1 MDIAVG
7 STDGRALKRPP
18 PPPPPLLF
26 RLGTDAAAFEPRHS
40 NIFKKVLLSPFK
52 SFLSRHVRKR
62 GGKKGLKKDGGG
74 EGEREF

>member
-7 STDGRALKRPP
+7 STDGRALKR
-18 PPPPPLLF
+18 PPPPLLF

-74 EGEREF
+74 REREF